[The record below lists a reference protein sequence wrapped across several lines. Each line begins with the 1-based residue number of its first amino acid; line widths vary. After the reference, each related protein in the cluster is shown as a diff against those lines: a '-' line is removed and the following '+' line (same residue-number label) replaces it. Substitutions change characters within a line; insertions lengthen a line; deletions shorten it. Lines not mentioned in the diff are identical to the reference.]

1 MQRHLSYYFFS
12 LTTDIY
18 RVSQNPLVPAAKQ
31 GMGHAPGVRVHHDYF
46 ASGCL
51 SIPFC
56 SQLMATLK
64 EGDLW
69 QMWEFIHI

>member
-18 RVSQNPLVPAAKQ
+18 RESQNPLVPAAKQ
-31 GMGHAPGVRVHHDYF
+31 GMGNEPGVRVHYF
-46 ASGCL
+46 CFWL
-51 SIPFC
+51 SINSLS

-64 EGDLW
+64 KGDQW
-69 QMWEFIHI
+69 QMWEFIRI